1 MLTSS
6 AAAGVAA
13 ASSAIDASA
22 PNSDR
27 RRRLGRK
34 VHSVQVV
41 ITFMAHLSRWLSKQ
55 LLRDHDRQG
64 VQVDGVKLVNPVRP
78 RYRVKNP
85 HTASNAIIGDQPVRA
100 SSSVKDIVH
109 LKRLVDLAEPLDP
122 VRRATP
128 AAFVERQLEPT
139 QQIFHLLPYR
149 RMARIR
155 ASADHYVVEIIK
167 RGQSLREKL
176 AIRRALNETV
186 DCAKAQLRRQFAQ
199 ALSDEMLVAGSQH
212 RETVSHHD

>member
-1 MLTSS
+1 
-6 AAAGVAA
+6 
-13 ASSAIDASA
+13 
-22 PNSDR
+22 
-27 RRRLGRK
+27 
-34 VHSVQVV
+34 
-41 ITFMAHLSRWLSKQ
+41 
-55 LLRDHDRQG
+55 
-64 VQVDGVKLVNPVRP
+64 
-78 RYRVKNP
+78 
-85 HTASNAIIGDQPVRA
+85 
-100 SSSVKDIVH
+100 
-109 LKRLVDLAEPLDP
+109 
-122 VRRATP
+122 RATP

-199 ALSDEMLVAGSQH
+199 ALSDEMLVARSQH
-212 RETVSHHD
+212 RETVSHHDPVGCSTVKLAALASCIPHQLRIVAQAGHGAGRGINRAKHV